1 MYYLGDK
8 MPSYLI
14 GVPYPEIDEL
24 MEEVLEWLR
33 KRGKGG
39 VVLDPLQIA
48 IDTEK
53 KLSEEELEEIRE
65 LLIKRYSELA
75 KKMILLRKWE

>member
-1 MYYLGDK
+1 MSEK

-14 GVPYPEIDEL
+14 GVSWSELEKVMKEI
-24 MEEVLEWLR
+24 LEWLR
-33 KRGKGG
+33 KRGRGS
-39 VVLDPLQIA
+39 VSLDPLQIA

-75 KKMILLRKWE
+75 KKMILLNKWE